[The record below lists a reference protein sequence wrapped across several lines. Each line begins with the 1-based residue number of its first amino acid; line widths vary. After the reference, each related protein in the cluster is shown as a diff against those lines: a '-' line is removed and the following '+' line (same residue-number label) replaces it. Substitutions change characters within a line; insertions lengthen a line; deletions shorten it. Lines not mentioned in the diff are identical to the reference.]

1 MSVTTSILLVDGS
14 PVREPFLRELLNTS
28 GKVTGFQA
36 PDQAMDAVLNGLNVD
51 VAVLHYQRKTE
62 PLIRAIR
69 HHRPKVRIVAF
80 GAPRALPEG
89 VDAYFRD
96 PVLGADVLG
105 AIEQVARRRGKAK
118 PKARRA

>member
-1 MSVTTSILLVDGS
+1 MSETRSILLVDGS

-28 GKVTGFQA
+28 GNVVGFQA
-36 PDQAMDAVLNGLNVD
+36 PDKAMDAVLNGLPVD

-69 HHRPKVRIVAF
+69 HHQPKVRIVAF
-80 GAPRALPEG
+80 GAPRSLPEG
-89 VDAYFRD
+89 VDEYFRD

-105 AIEQVARRRGKAK
+105 AIEPVARRRSRKAK
-118 PKARRA
+118 SRNS